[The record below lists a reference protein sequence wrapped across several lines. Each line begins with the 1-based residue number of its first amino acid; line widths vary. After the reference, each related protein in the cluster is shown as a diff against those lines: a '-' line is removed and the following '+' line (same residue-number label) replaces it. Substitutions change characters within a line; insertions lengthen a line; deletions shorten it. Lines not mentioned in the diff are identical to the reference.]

1 MSAKS
6 KAKTQEYIS
15 EPVAEPA
22 TSEINLYVQTNNF
35 KDPAPYE
42 MLKMFYK
49 GAFEN
54 TIGLMEALNEETQ
67 ELEYLIVGL
76 SADPTTGNT
85 AAIPIAKVFS
95 DTLEAN
101 KYSAPDGRGG
111 YSRDSAEKEDATAT
125 IQ

>member
-1 MSAKS
+1 MSAK
-6 KAKTQEYIS
+6 KKTQDS
-15 EPVAEPA
+15 A
-22 TSEINLYVQTNNF
+22 EINLYVQTNNF

-49 GAFEN
+49 GAYDN
-54 TIGLMEALNEETQ
+54 TIGLMEARNEDTG

-76 SADPTTGNT
+76 TANPLTGNT
-85 AAIPIAKVFS
+85 AAIPIAKVFA

-111 YSRDSAEKEDATAT
+111 YSRDAAEVVDEPSTV
-125 IQ
+125 Q